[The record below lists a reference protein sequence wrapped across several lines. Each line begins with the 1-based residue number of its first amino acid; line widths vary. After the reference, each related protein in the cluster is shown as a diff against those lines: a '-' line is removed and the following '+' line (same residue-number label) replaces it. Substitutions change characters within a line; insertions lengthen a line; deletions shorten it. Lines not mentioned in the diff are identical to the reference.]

1 MDEGV
6 EGRGV
11 KGRHCR
17 WGEGVEGKKNDEG
30 RGMWIREL
38 REEGYREIGR
48 HCRWGE
54 GVEGKK
60 NDEGRGMW
68 MRELRE
74 EG

>member
-6 EGRGV
+6 EGIGV
-11 KGRHCR
+11 KGRHYR
-17 WGEGVEGKKNDEG
+17 W
-30 RGMWIREL
+30 W
-38 REEGYREIGR
+38 
-48 HCRWGE
+48 E